1 METNNKKQLT
11 IRPQSLFTMVVEF
24 SSQTLYFG
32 THKKFTFRGDDLTN
46 NPQDQVKMLKIK
58 RQELLERYKLFN
70 CTIYDNRSISNLPFC
85 IVKQWY
91 HLSLRFD
98 HENLLYL
105 NDHPQEITI
114 GKNFIQRMI
123 KENFLSHEQ

>member
-1 METNNKKQLT
+1 MNTKKLVT
-11 IRPQSLFTMVVEF
+11 KRPQSLFTMVVEF
-24 SSQTLYFG
+24 SQQTLYFEK
-32 THKKFTFRGDDLTN
+32 HKKFTFRGDDLTQ

-58 RQELLERYKLFN
+58 RQELLERYKLYN

-98 HENLLYL
+98 YEHLLYIEPKNEPIQISEQFLKRML
-105 NDHPQEITI
+105 N
-114 GKNFIQRMI
+114 
-123 KENFLSHEQ
+123 ENFLSNG

>member
-1 METNNKKQLT
+1 MNTKKLLT
-11 IRPQSLFTMVVEF
+11 KRPQSIFTMVVEF

-32 THKKFTFRGDDLTN
+32 QHKKFTFRGDDLTQN
-46 NPQDQVKMLKIK
+46 VQDQVKLLKIK
-58 RQELLERYKLFN
+58 RMELLEKYKLFN

-98 HENLLYL
+98 HENLLYIEPVNDPIVISESFLRRML
-105 NDHPQEITI
+105 N
-114 GKNFIQRMI
+114 
-123 KENFLSHEQ
+123 ENFLSNG

>member
-1 METNNKKQLT
+1 MNTKKLVT
-11 IRPQSLFTMVVEF
+11 KRPQSLFTMVVEF
-24 SSQTLYFG
+24 SQQTLYFDK
-32 THKKFTFRGDDLTN
+32 HKKFTFRGDDLTQ

-58 RQELLERYKLFN
+58 RQELLERYKLYN

-98 HENLLYL
+98 YEYLLYVDPVKEPVQIGENFLKRML
-105 NDHPQEITI
+105 N
-114 GKNFIQRMI
+114 
-123 KENFLSHEQ
+123 ENFLSNG

>member
-1 METNNKKQLT
+1 MNTQKLSTK
-11 IRPQSLFTMVVEF
+11 RPQSIFTMVVEF

-32 THKKFTFRGDDLTN
+32 KHKKFTFRGDDLTKN
-46 NPQDQVKMLKIK
+46 IQDQVKMLKIK
-58 RQELLERYKLFN
+58 RQELLEFHKLYN

-98 HENLLYL
+98 HENLLYVEAES
-105 NDHPQEITI
+105 PKIEFSES
-114 GKNFIQRMI
+114 FIQRMM
-123 KENFLSHEQ
+123 KENFLK